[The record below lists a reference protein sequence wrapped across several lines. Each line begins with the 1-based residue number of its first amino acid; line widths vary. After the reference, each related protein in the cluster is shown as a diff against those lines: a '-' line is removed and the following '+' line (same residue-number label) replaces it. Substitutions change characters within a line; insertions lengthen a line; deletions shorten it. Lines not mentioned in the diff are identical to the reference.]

1 MGVPLRP
8 LTKGVTSVPRRHG
21 SYRRLGEIPQ
31 QVVGRQEHK
40 ASLEHREETK
50 KMSLVAAQV
59 GPAIG
64 FALQVLAQA
73 KLREDRHA

>member
-1 MGVPLRP
+1 MGCRSGP
-8 LTKGVTSVPRRHG
+8 LTKGVPSVPGDTAVTGDSEKSRSRSSG
-21 SYRRLGEIPQ
+21 DKP
-31 QVVGRQEHK
+31 
-40 ASLEHREETK
+40 SLEHREETK

-73 KLREDRHA
+73 K